1 VGVFC
6 DDYFLHPPP
15 SSPPLLGESS
25 TLEGGETLDTSQLC
39 GVSNGLDGIEM
50 NGCNGIETVLLTDN
64 LCKFGNPLQ

>member
-1 VGVFC
+1 MGVFC

-15 SSPPLLGESS
+15 SSPP
-25 TLEGGETLDTSQLC
+25 LEGGETLDTSQLC